1 MPISI
6 SPALVVCMVA
16 GTATWSTHVLAQ
28 SEGGTDS
35 SEPRTMQSAQAGMF
49 LPYSIAPAPTA
60 SGRSRSC
67 SAVTTRRASTDSSR
81 GRLTSRCS
89 VRSRRA
95 LACFTDRAAIA
106 CALRPVCGYRRSR
119 RTPAHRSYEHPFTAT
134 ATAPVSCEVT

>member
-1 MPISI
+1 MPHAQSGFALTFLFLDLAVGRNQASVKGLHDAPANRNRMNETGGSMPISI

-67 SAVTTRRASTDSSR
+67 SA
-81 GRLTSRCS
+81 
-89 VRSRRA
+89 
-95 LACFTDRAAIA
+95 
-106 CALRPVCGYRRSR
+106 
-119 RTPAHRSYEHPFTAT
+119 
-134 ATAPVSCEVT
+134 